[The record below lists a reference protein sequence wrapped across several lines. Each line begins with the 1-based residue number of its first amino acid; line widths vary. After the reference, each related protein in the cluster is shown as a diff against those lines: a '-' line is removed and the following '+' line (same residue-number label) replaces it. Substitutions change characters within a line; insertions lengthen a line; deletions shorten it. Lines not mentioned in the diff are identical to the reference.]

1 MLKRITIVVICF
13 LLSSLSW
20 AKKNLHPDDYIHK
33 DWMNTAISQEENF
46 FLYSNDQWI
55 KNNPIPNDFAQW
67 SIFRKL
73 GKANLLRLRH
83 LLEKLPSQED
93 AYAKKINQQLYALY
107 QSGLDIRTIEK
118 TKDTPLLGLIQQIKT
133 IHNDQDLAQTIGLLH
148 QIDVPVFF
156 KFTSFFDYD
165 YGNCFTFNGGE
176 NILNKEITDI
186 ETPVI
191 LNNIKILPYSYHR
204 CWDDGEIKYVYHAG
218 GNTGT
223 KLERIKR
230 TLKKDE

>member
-156 KFTSFFDYD
+156 KFTSFFDYHHRH
-165 YGNCFTFNGGE
+165 FKIA
-176 NILNKEITDI
+176 NIQESGL
-186 ETPVI
+186 
-191 LNNIKILPYSYHR
+191 LLPAKNYYFKSGKNAKSIQASYLL
-204 CWDDGEIKYVYHAG
+204 Y
-218 GNTGT
+218 
-223 KLERIKR
+223 LKR
-230 TLKKDE
+230 